1 MEEELISISP
11 IDGRYKKATD
21 EVRNYFNEYNLIKN
35 RVIVE
40 FEWLKKL
47 FSIEELG
54 LNITEEEL
62 KILDKIV
69 KDFDI
74 NAAKRV
80 KEIEQT
86 TKHDVKAVEY
96 YIDEKLEENNLQ
108 KFKHL
113 VHFACTSDDINNVA
127 YGIME
132 KELVQN
138 VYIPYVDQ
146 LIEVLKE
153 EAKKYANIPML
164 SHTHGQNATPT
175 TVGKEFAIAVYR
187 MEKILDRIKEEKLT
201 GKFNGTVGNFN
212 AHIIN

>member
-69 KDFDI
+69 KDF
-74 NAAKRV
+74 
-80 KEIEQT
+80 
-86 TKHDVKAVEY
+86 
-96 YIDEKLEENNLQ
+96 
-108 KFKHL
+108 
-113 VHFACTSDDINNVA
+113 
-127 YGIME
+127 
-132 KELVQN
+132 
-138 VYIPYVDQ
+138 
-146 LIEVLKE
+146 
-153 EAKKYANIPML
+153 
-164 SHTHGQNATPT
+164 
-175 TVGKEFAIAVYR
+175 
-187 MEKILDRIKEEKLT
+187 
-201 GKFNGTVGNFN
+201 
-212 AHIIN
+212 